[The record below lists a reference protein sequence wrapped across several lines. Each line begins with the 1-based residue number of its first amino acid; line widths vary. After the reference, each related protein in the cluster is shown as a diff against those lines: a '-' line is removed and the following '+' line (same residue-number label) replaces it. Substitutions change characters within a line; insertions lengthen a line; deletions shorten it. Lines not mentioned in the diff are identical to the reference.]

1 MKLRVYLATTGG
13 PVQVERLTRERAR
26 QSAVCL
32 QRTTKVLAISG
43 DYDAFVRQPSGV
55 IEREFGPFEPGG
67 FRLDVSGPIDEGD
80 SWQLGVYA
88 AHMLA
93 AAGRLA
99 AHEESAK
106 TAIWLTGSVDNDLL
120 VGPVA
125 HLPEKLHASRDEFTR
140 LLAEGV
146 SVTLFVPRGGRELAE
161 RAGLS
166 SKLTLV
172 EVDSTI
178 ALGSALGL
186 TVDKKPPARAS
197 ADSEEPRTAP
207 VESPKPRR
215 TSMRWLRRILLA
227 TAGGIALAAIF
238 IALPYLSAWS
248 DLTARGEFGQLD
260 EALSTAHQGARLDQ
274 RLITLAYES
283 WLASQRPGEGDVEV
297 TLEERRAPEG
307 HTCAAVHFGNV
318 EAVKTQVTRSSRGQF
333 AASSYQG
340 LCGLKF
346 TVVATKQSLY
356 AAASLQVT
364 SGRHFQAVPLP
375 SALIGKEPFSGRQGW
390 AIDLPWRLSEP
401 FSYSI
406 EVVAATYPVNDALRW
421 WLESNDPARA
431 AGRAGELGLLALSW
445 HHEVV
450 P

>member
-1 MKLRVYLATTGG
+1 MKVRVYLATTGG

-43 DYDAFVRQPSGV
+43 DYDAFVRQPSGI
-55 IEREFGPFEPGG
+55 IEREFGPFEPGA

-93 AAGRLA
+93 AAGKLA
-99 AHEESAK
+99 MRGEATK
-106 TAIWLTGSVDNDLL
+106 TAIWLTGSVNNDLL

-140 LLAEGV
+140 LLADGV
-146 SVTLFVPRGGRELAE
+146 AVTLLVPRGGRQLAE

-166 SKLTLV
+166 PKLTLI
-172 EVDSTI
+172 EMDST
-178 ALGSALGL
+178 AELGSALGL
-186 TVDKKPPARAS
+186 MVDQDRPARAGAGS
-197 ADSEEPRTAP
+197 DEQRIEPGELP
-207 VESPKPRR
+207 GPRR
-215 TSMRWLRRILLA
+215 TGMRWPHGLLLA
-227 TAGGIALAAIF
+227 TAGAIALAAIF
-238 IALPYLSAWS
+238 IALPNLSAWS
-248 DLTARGEFGQLD
+248 DLTARGEFGRLD
-260 EALSTAHQGARLDQ
+260 EALSMARESARLDQ
-274 RLITLAYES
+274 RLTALAYET
-283 WLASQRPGEGDVEV
+283 WLARHRPGEGDIEV
-297 TLEERRAPEG
+297 TLDERRAPEG
-307 HTCAAVHFGNV
+307 HTCAAVHFGNA
-318 EAVKTQVTRSSRGQF
+318 EAAKTQVAGSSGGRF
-333 AASSYQG
+333 AASSHQG
-340 LCGLKF
+340 LCGLEF
-346 TVVATKQSLY
+346 TVVATERSLY

-375 SALIGKEPFSGRQGW
+375 GVLIGRELFSGRQSW
-390 AIDLPWRLSEP
+390 AIDLPWRLREP

-421 WLESNDPARA
+421 WLESKDPARA

>member
-1 MKLRVYLATTGG
+1 MKVRVYLATTGG
-13 PVQVERLTRERAR
+13 PVQIERLTRERAQ

-32 QRTTKVLAISG
+32 QRTAKVLAISG

-55 IEREFGPFEPGG
+55 IEREFGPIEPGA

-99 AHEESAK
+99 PHDESTK
-106 TAIWLTGSVDNDLL
+106 MAIWLTGSVDNDLL

-125 HLPEKLHASRDEFTR
+125 HLPEKLNASRDEFTR
-140 LLAEGV
+140 LLDEDV

-161 RAGLS
+161 RAGLP

-172 EVDSTI
+172 EVDSTS
-178 ALGSALGL
+178 ALGSPLGL
-186 TVDKKPPARAS
+186 TADKKRSSKARAGS
-197 ADSEEPRTAP
+197 DERRTAP
-207 VESPKPRR
+207 VDSPKPQRARMRR
-215 TSMRWLRRILLA
+215 LHRILLA
-227 TAGGIALAAIF
+227 TAGGIAIATIF
-238 IALPYLSAWS
+238 IALPNLSAWS

-260 EALSTAHQGARLDQ
+260 EALSTTRQLARLDQ
-274 RLITLAYES
+274 RLTALVYEI
-283 WLASQRPGEGDVEV
+283 WLASQRPGEGDIEV
-297 TLEERRAPEG
+297 TLSERRAPEG

-318 EAVKTQVTRSSRGQF
+318 EAVRIRVTKNSRGQF

-340 LCGLKF
+340 LCGLEF

-356 AAASLQVT
+356 AAAVLQVI
-364 SGRHFQAVPLP
+364 SGLHFQAVPLP
-375 SALIGKEPFSGRQGW
+375 DVLIGKEPFSGRQRW
-390 AIDLPWRLSEP
+390 AIDLPWRLREP

-421 WLESNDPARA
+421 WLDSNDPART
-431 AGRAGELGLLALSW
+431 AGRAGELGLLVLSW
-445 HHEVV
+445 HHEVA